1 MTDTGDLS
9 PSPAPAE
16 TPRRAVGLFRLAVGL
31 AQGAMVWWLI
41 RSASGGRAFMPA
53 DAAPPTLAWPASQ
66 PVLYAALL
74 LATVMAPIVLLGAA
88 GRMRW
93 RWLAVWGLVAAGVVG
108 GFGAWEAMNQIA
120 PEWRRSFEPS
130 FPTVMASLAIL
141 FVAHHLLLPALQARR
156 WIAPYPA
163 YFDTAWKAG
172 VQLALSAAFVGAFWL
187 LLFLGAGL
195 FRVIGVEALSD
206 LIGKD
211 WFAAPATTL
220 SFAAAVHL
228 TDVRDGLIRGVRT
241 VALMLLSWLLP
252 VMTGLVAAFLI
263 ALPFTGLDGLFRGPS
278 ATAMM
283 LAAAAALIILINA
296 AYQDGDPEDRPARP
310 LRWAAPAAAL
320 LLTPLV
326 ALALWGLA
334 LRIGQH
340 GLTPERII
348 ALSCALVG
356 AVYAGGYGWAAV
368 ATLRRRAWMA
378 PLERTNVAAAVSV
391 VLVILALFSPVADPV
406 RLSINDQ
413 LDRLER
419 GAVSAEEFDY
429 AFLRFDAGRAGQRA
443 LGDLARSDDAEVAR
457 RAADMQAVQER
468 YQLGVDQTSVQTVTP
483 VIQPWPADAV
493 TPTDFLAPV
502 ALPDPRAQCD
512 TADACLVQALDLD
525 GDGADELL
533 LAQVFSVHLFARNA
547 AGAWTYQGEYR
558 RLSCGPED
566 APDARQLMR
575 DGSLTPRPRRWP
587 DLEIGGEA
595 SPLVDETTCPI
606 AAEAQV
612 ADTP

>member
-1 MTDTGDLS
+1 
-9 PSPAPAE
+9 
-16 TPRRAVGLFRLAVGL
+16 
-31 AQGAMVWWLI
+31 
-41 RSASGGRAFMPA
+41 
-53 DAAPPTLAWPASQ
+53 
-66 PVLYAALL
+66 
-74 LATVMAPIVLLGAA
+74 
-88 GRMRW
+88 
-93 RWLAVWGLVAAGVVG
+93 
-108 GFGAWEAMNQIA
+108 MNQIP
-120 PEWRRSFEPS
+120 PEWRRAFEPS
-130 FPTVMASLAIL
+130 FPTVMASLALL

-172 VQLALSAAFVGAFWL
+172 VQLVLSAGFVGAFWL

-206 LIGKD
+206 LIRQD

-252 VMTGLVAAFLI
+252 VMTGLVAAFLL
-263 ALPFTGLDGLFRGPS
+263 ALPFTGLSGLFSGPS

-310 LRWAAPAAAL
+310 LRWAAPVAAV
-320 LLTPLV
+320 LLTPLI

-348 ALSCALVG
+348 ALTCALVG

-391 VLVILALFSPVADPV
+391 VVVLLALFSPLADPGRLSVAD
-406 RLSINDQ
+406 Q
-413 LDRLER
+413 LARLER
-419 GAVSAEEFDY
+419 GAVSTEDFDY
-429 AFLRFDAGRAGQRA
+429 AFLKFDAGKRGERA
-443 LGDLARSDDAEVAR
+443 LADLVGSDDPEIAR
-457 RAADMQAVQER
+457 RAREAQAADNGWELEQRHSPA
-468 YQLGVDQTSVQTVTP
+468 P
-483 VIQPWPADAV
+483 VIVAWPAGAV
-493 TPTDFLAPV
+493 LPEGFAQAAGRDLCGRHTDCLA
-502 ALPDPRAQCD
+502 Q
-512 TADACLVQALDLD
+512 TIDLD
-525 GDGADELL
+525 GDGQEEVL
-533 LAQVFSVHLFARNA
+533 LAHGSAMTLFAREGDEWRRQGDYRL
-547 AGAWTYQGEYR
+547 GA
-558 RLSCGPED
+558 CGD
-566 APDARQLMR
+566 APD
-575 DGSLTPRPRRWP
+575 D
-587 DLEIGGEA
+587 
-595 SPLVDETTCPI
+595 
-606 AAEAQV
+606 AAEAMRQGRIGRRDARW
-612 ADTP
+612 ADLSVGDDALAFNPGIDCRSQAPPP